1 MSLDQFAGLS
11 PGISQR
17 IKEGDKMEKDCTYY
31 WNKVAIL
38 IFADLD
44 QEEKLELAGK
54 HLSKDELLHLKELLA
69 S

>member
-1 MSLDQFAGLS
+1 M
-11 PGISQR
+11 
-17 IKEGDKMEKDCTYY
+17 KKDCTYY

-44 QEEKLELAGK
+44 QEKKLELAGK
-54 HLSKDELLHLKELLA
+54 YLSKDELLHLEELLA

>member
-1 MSLDQFAGLS
+1 MGGLTS
-11 PGISQR
+11 WDKCANLCISNV
-17 IKEGDKMEKDCTYY
+17 KGDKMKKDCTYY

-44 QEEKLELAGK
+44 QEKKLELAGK
-54 HLSKDELLHLKELLA
+54 YLSKDELLHLEELLA